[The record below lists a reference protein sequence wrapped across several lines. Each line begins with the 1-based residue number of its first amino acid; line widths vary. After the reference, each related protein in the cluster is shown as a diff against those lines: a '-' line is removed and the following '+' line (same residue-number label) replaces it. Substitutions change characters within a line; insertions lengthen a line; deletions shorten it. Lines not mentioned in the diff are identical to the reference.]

1 MEGVR
6 TEELVVLIYTYC
18 LNSLVE
24 RELKTSL
31 TYYNYY
37 TTEFVVVKRSNIL
50 ILLINNQHKKTNCN
64 NDYKIK
70 NELLKGILR
79 RVLTKIISS

>member
-24 RELKTSL
+24 RELKSSL
-31 TYYNYY
+31 NYYNHY
-37 TTEFVVVKRSNIL
+37 TTEFVVVNRSNIL
-50 ILLINNQHKKTNCN
+50 ILLRNNQHKKSTCN
-64 NDYKIK
+64 KDYKIK
-70 NELLKGILR
+70 KGF
-79 RVLTKIISS
+79 TKEKSGGY